1 MLRSKL
7 ETEGLRHYSYA
18 SAYSFGSTAMPLQF
32 LLLSALQLCLCSFFW
47 LRELLVQQTLLFRA
61 AGARDNLLEQAKE
74 ARDKH
79 ALLRITEIPFI
90 SSMVAI
96 RPFLQL
102 VTHSS
107 SSSVEARGH
116 MDAVLNPRLL

>member
-1 MLRSKL
+1 
-7 ETEGLRHYSYA
+7 
-18 SAYSFGSTAMPLQF
+18 MPLQF